1 MKEAMT
7 GLGRAVVIILI
18 LLVVMNI
25 AKGFMRD
32 PNKKEEVIINPS
44 IVDDEDKDDDKK
56 KNQDFD
62 NDYDYES
69 IYDKYNFKTL
79 EGFYGNDFKKLY
91 YDKADFT
98 NEYYLYLS
106 VINQTRNNY
115 IFVCNNDFSIKESDV
130 NNKIKELFGNVNY
143 TPTSYTSSDKSF
155 SITYNEKSKNYTI
168 KTSKCAGILPYTNYI
183 ETKYLGGIH
192 KDNTIEIYENA
203 YYVSYVKKDG
213 QYREVLHKDVT
224 EYSSEALS
232 QGENS
237 FAKYKLIFE
246 IVNNSIVFRKVE
258 SV

>member
-44 IVDDEDKDDDKK
+44 IVDDKDKDDGKK

-69 IYDKYNFKTL
+69 IYDKFNFKTL

-130 NNKIKELFGNVNY
+130 NNKIKEIVKRN
-143 TPTSYTSSDKSF
+143 
-155 SITYNEKSKNYTI
+155 
-168 KTSKCAGILPYTNYI
+168 
-183 ETKYLGGIH
+183 
-192 KDNTIEIYENA
+192 IEIVDCIHIGDSDFNMTEISKKYE
-203 YYVSYVKKDG
+203 
-213 QYREVLHKDVT
+213 
-224 EYSSEALS
+224 
-232 QGENS
+232 
-237 FAKYKLIFE
+237 
-246 IVNNSIVFRKVE
+246 SILNTQRL
-258 SV
+258 